1 MEENY
6 QLHCNYLRENK
17 DTGSGNGQKLVNLH
31 RVLKSK
37 SPPIVLQEKKE
48 SGNGPSLGCAV
59 QEENDHPKGES

>member
-31 RVLKSK
+31 RVLKRK
-37 SPPIVLQEKKE
+37 LPPIVLQDKKVE
-48 SGNGPSLGCAV
+48 MVPA
-59 QEENDHPKGES
+59 